1 MPTTTTAPISPQ
13 VAVVDFHHARGP
25 EVEFW
30 VDPQGDR
37 LARRNDWSL
46 LPFMALS
53 DGAHAMVEEF
63 SYFTLLNSNGDASA
77 HRLSPTTTTATSL
90 FGIAC
95 TRQIRSDRLKRR
107 SVDVTRSTVQ
117 KAIVVVSPT
126 ARGLGE
132 LRERLGAVTAAW
144 FAQEDFSDTTILKD
158 FQESLARSPAVHEE
172 GKDHYFGLSLRE
184 LIYEFRHQ
192 TLALVKCLLLQRKML
207 FYGSKCERLCMMQFA
222 LISVIPGLVRNL
234 QDAADPSLDSY
245 AQTAVRAT
253 ALKTSERGSLL
264 AYMGLPLQIFGRGSF
279 FGPYTPLQQ
288 LDILADYDTKSY
300 VVGST
305 NSLLLQHKE
314 RYSDI
319 LINLDES
326 NSVTVTS
333 PSLRTALALSAADRR
348 WIDQLTQTVL
358 DTWDPENPSRP
369 KNLGYA
375 GSEDAIRLQFEEYLL
390 SLLSSMAYQV
400 YHESTG
406 EVGIPASI
414 ANIDHYPEPG
424 DAATDFNPEFLIM
437 WRATN
442 NFALFDRLT
451 RDNRIF
457 DIIEPRHPTAGG
469 LSVEDVQRR
478 LQQSVAELHL
488 DERVREGREQL
499 GKTLAVGRE
508 RVGAGVARF
517 WAEVEKAREQ
527 RQAKRLSRSPSSPGG
542 ARGSNDSERREVA
555 GSGHSQTT
563 ADAITTATTPSRTS
577 QLSATDTPPLSP
589 SSPTTDT
596 AVAGGGGVG
605 WTASLRDRASRTQW
619 QKPAVDTAQLQAA
632 ARENAAKAGAY
643 LSSWSSWAKERV
655 QQGRAGAGA
664 GAGAG
669 GGERGDIDGD
679 GDGDGP
685 GGTSPVRAAGRSST
699 STGTRRSTDADPNTN
714 IHE

>member
-1 MPTTTTAPISPQ
+1 MTAITPQ

-30 VDPQGDR
+30 VDDEGEQ
-37 LARRNDWSL
+37 LAQRNDWSL

-53 DGAHAMVEEF
+53 DGAHAMTEEF
-63 SYFTLLNSNGDASA
+63 SYFTLLHGGGKSA
-77 HRLSPTTTTATSL
+77 TARTPGVPARTSL

-95 TRQIRSDRLKRR
+95 TRQVRADRLKRR
-107 SVDVTRSTVQ
+107 SADVTRSTVQ
-117 KAIVVVSPT
+117 KAVVVISPT

-132 LRERLGAVTAAW
+132 LRQRLGAVTAAW
-144 FAQEDFSDTTILKD
+144 FAQEDFSDTTILKE
-158 FQESLARSPAVHEE
+158 FHASLARSPAVHEE

-184 LIYEFRHQ
+184 LIYEFRHH

-207 FYGSKCERLCMMQFA
+207 FYGSRCERLCMTQFA
-222 LISVIPGLVRNL
+222 LISLIPGLVKNL
-234 QDAADPSLDSY
+234 QDAADPSLDTY
-245 AQTAVRAT
+245 AQTATRAT
-253 ALKTSERGSLL
+253 ALRTSERGSLL

-326 NSVTVTS
+326 NSITVTS
-333 PSLRTALALSAADRR
+333 PSLRSALVLSPADRR
-348 WIDQLTQTVL
+348 WMDQLSQTVL

-369 KNLGYA
+369 KNMGYA

-400 YHESTG
+400 YHESQP
-406 EVGIPASI
+406 EAAVPASV
-414 ANIDHYPEPG
+414 ANTEQYPDPG
-424 DAATDFNPEFLIM
+424 DTAADFNPEFLAM
-437 WRATN
+437 WRATH

-457 DIIEPRHPTAGG
+457 DMIEPRHPTAGG

-478 LQQSVAELHL
+478 LQQSVADLHL
-488 DERVREGREQL
+488 DERVRGGREQL
-499 GKTLAVGRE
+499 GKTFAVGRE

-527 RQAKRLSRSPSSPGG
+527 RQAKRQSRSPSTGH
-542 ARGSNDSERREVA
+542 ARLSNDVEREEDA
-555 GSGHSQTT
+555 GSVQPPAAATSTITSTPTTQTT
-563 ADAITTATTPSRTS
+563 SHQLAT
-577 QLSATDTPPLSP
+577 ATDTPPLSP
-589 SSPTTDT
+589 SSPIK
-596 AVAGGGGVG
+596 ASGAGPG
-605 WTASLRDRASRTQW
+605 WAASLRDRTSRSQW
-619 QKPAVDTAQLQAA
+619 QKPTVDTAQLQAA

-643 LSSWSSWAKERV
+643 LSSWGSWAKERV
-655 QQGRAGAGA
+655 QQGRGGE
-664 GAGAG
+664 AG
-669 GGERGDIDGD
+669 GGGG
-679 GDGDGP
+679 GP
-685 GGTSPVRAAGRSST
+685 ALAAGPDSDSLSDAGTGRGST
-699 STGTRRSTDADPNTN
+699 AREAGR
-714 IHE
+714 